1 MNKPNTTGREGSL
14 DIEHTL
20 ESIYTAPAPATAFVD
35 RLEQQLLTRSKP
47 ARSNRIGQ
55 TTGVPKTPQVLLPW
69 AAGFA
74 ALVVLLAAALAL
86 TTWLNKPRP
95 ASAQKIIQKA
105 QASLQSPAA
114 GGVQSYVLSETQ
126 RSAPLNPRTSGLS
139 QAERTQVVQ
148 SQTQRWY
155 QVPNRWR
162 TEYAVTTLDAQ
173 GKVLNSVSFAQISD
187 GADVWQYSPADGT
200 VTINRLEPSMSG
212 MAAMAP
218 FGENVQNL
226 SDLFQRASTCYD
238 AKVTG
243 DARVAGRETYVIDMG
258 PSLCPSASAPEM
270 NGKLVL
276 WVDKETFFVLKQE
289 EYSTQ
294 GDTVVMSSE
303 VQQVQYNTPIDPGQF
318 TFTPPSG
325 AKVQDMRPKPTPSAS
340 QYQAQLG
347 QLAGQLGFPLF
358 APGYVPQGLGPLQ
371 PYQQAV
377 GDTQVTLSYVPPT
390 EAAQNVVAGPR
401 GVSIQQQR
409 ATDSLVAQW
418 TEGAQSIT
426 LTAGTAWLRRGVRNA
441 DGTGS
446 DSSVLVVRDGTLIA
460 VSSFQVAPEELVKVA
475 DSLQVV
481 PGGHAPLPNPT
492 LPAPSAPTTATPNPT
507 PAFSILRPSWLPEP
521 MTVTEQV
528 EGETITLG
536 FDPHPNDPP
545 HAVVTL
551 IEQPKASISAGGS
564 PDPQARQEQIGGY
577 EVTVIYR
584 GQNCTMFDWDQG
596 ELHLTLS
603 NAYDP
608 PGQLRYTC
616 EQMRQI
622 IESIR

>member
-14 DIEHTL
+14 DIEHAL

-35 RLEQQLLTRSKP
+35 QLEQQLLTRSKP

-55 TTGVPKTPQVLLPW
+55 TSWVSKTSKVLLPW

-74 ALVVLLAAALAL
+74 ALALLLAGALIL
-86 TTWLNKPRP
+86 VTRLSQPQP
-95 ASAQKIIQKA
+95 VSAQEIIQKA

-126 RSAPLNPRTSGLS
+126 RSAPLNPRVSGLS
-139 QAERTQVVQ
+139 QAERTQVTQ

-155 QVPNRWR
+155 QAPNRWR
-162 TEYAVTTLDAQ
+162 NEYTITTLDAQ
-173 GKVLNSVSFAQISD
+173 GKVLNSVSFTQVSD
-187 GADVWQYSPADGT
+187 GTGVWQYSPADGT
-200 VTINRLEPSMSG
+200 VTINRLETGMSG
-212 MAAMAP
+212 MAGLAP

-258 PSLCPSASAPEM
+258 PSLCPSADAPEM
-270 NGKLVL
+270 NGKLMI

-289 EYSTQ
+289 QYSTQ
-294 GDTVVMSSE
+294 GDVVVMSSE
-303 VQQVQYNTPIDPGQF
+303 VQQVQYNITIDPGQF
-318 TFTPPSG
+318 TPPSG
-325 AKVQDMRPKPTPSAS
+325 AQVQDMRPKPTPNAS

-371 PYQQAV
+371 PYQQAL
-377 GDTQVTLSYVPPT
+377 GDTLVTLSYVPQA
-390 EAAQNVVAGPR
+390 EAAQNVIAGPQ
-401 GVSIQQQR
+401 GISIQQQR

-426 LTAGTAWLRRGVRNA
+426 LTAGTAWLRRGVHNA

-460 VSSFQVAPEELVKVA
+460 VSSFQVTPEELIKVA
-475 DSLQVV
+475 DSLQPVA
-481 PGGHAPLPNPT
+481 GGHAPLPNPT
-492 LPAPSAPTTATPNPT
+492 LPTPSAPTTATSIPT
-507 PAFSILRPSWLPEP
+507 PAFNILRPSWLPEP

-528 EGETITLG
+528 EGEMITLG

-545 HAVVTL
+545 HAVMTL
-551 IEQPKASISAGGS
+551 MERLKASISAGGS
-564 PDPQARQEQIGGY
+564 PDPQARQEQIAGH
-577 EVTVIYR
+577 EVTIIYR

-616 EQMRQI
+616 EQMRKVV
-622 IESIR
+622 ESIR